1 MSARLE
7 VDLAEV
13 QRANT
18 DLQRRLAEALAERD
32 EAEAQ
37 KAAIAEILEVIN
49 SASGNPAPVFNA
61 MLQKAMTLCG
71 ASFGELRTY
80 DGERFLLVATHG
92 MPAPYTEY
100 YCRHDT
106 GHYGPGTGPARL
118 LAGERVVHIPDL
130 VATEP

>member
-61 MLQKAMTLCG
+61 MIQKAMTLCG

-92 MPAPYTEY
+92 CPHLIPSITAVTIPAIM
-100 YCRHDT
+100 D
-106 GHYGPGTGPARL
+106 PALVRL
-118 LAGERVVHIPDL
+118 VSWL
-130 VATEP
+130 VSA